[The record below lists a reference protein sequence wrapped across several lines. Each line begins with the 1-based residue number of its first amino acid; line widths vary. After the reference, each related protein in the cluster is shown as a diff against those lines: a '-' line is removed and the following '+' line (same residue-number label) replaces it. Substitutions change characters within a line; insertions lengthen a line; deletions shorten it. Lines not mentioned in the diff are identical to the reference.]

1 MLIGVSEENLASIS
15 NTRQVKIFSKM
26 LEKISSCSVEE
37 TSGVKMES

>member
-1 MLIGVSEENLASIS
+1 MLIDVYEEYPASIS
-15 NTRQVKIFSKM
+15 NTRRVEIFSKM